1 MIRIVSYG
9 RPHQVKEFICEKCRT
24 IFTADKNDYKI
35 WEGANE
41 ITPEYYGIHCPNCN
55 DFLIISSRRKD
66 LVRDVWV
73 GAD

>member
-9 RPHQVKEFICEKCRT
+9 RPHQVKEFTCDGCGT
-24 IFTADKNDYKI
+24 IFTADKDDYKVM
-35 WEGANE
+35 EGNGY
-41 ITPEYYGIHCPNCN
+41 TPDYYAIRCPNCS
-55 DFLIISSRRKD
+55 DYLIISSRRKD